1 MRCSTF
7 QNVRTT
13 RHAGG
18 VILLSCAIILLSD
31 LRALGGQLTN
41 VETVFLIVMENHD
54 WASVYG
60 NTDCACINETL
71 LPMASHAEQYFTPS
85 GLHPSEP
92 NYLWLEAGTNFGIFN
107 DALPAE
113 NRISTPNHL
122 TSLLEHAGVS
132 WKTYQESL
140 DAGDSPL
147 TDHSPYVA
155 RHDPFVFFDD
165 IATNDAR
172 RASHVRPYSELASD
186 LQQGTVARYNF
197 IVPNITNDMH
207 SLASGGHSLQK
218 QGDDWLARETPMI
231 LSSEN
236 YAKNGALFILWD
248 EGDNETSDGPIGL
261 ILLSP
266 LAKGRGY
273 ASNIRYTHSS
283 LLRTLQEIFD
293 VRPFLGDA
301 ADATDLDDLFADDQ
315 PLAVSLHFT
324 NDLPQLTFTGLT
336 TGKTNKIQI
345 STNLFDWLTLSTNI
359 MTSNSLSF
367 IDVTATN
374 DSRRFYRV
382 LEFR

>member
-1 MRCSTF
+1 MRCSGL
-7 QNVRTT
+7 QNVRTAQ
-13 RHAGG
+13 HAGH
-18 VILLSCAIILLSD
+18 IMLLSCGIILLSD
-31 LRALGGQLTN
+31 PRALGGQLTN

-54 WASVYG
+54 WASVHG
-60 NTDCACINETL
+60 NTDCAYINETL
-71 LPMASHAEQYFTPS
+71 LPMASHAEQYFTPP

-113 NRISTPNHL
+113 NLISTTNHL
-122 TSLLEHAGVS
+122 TSLLEQAGVS

-140 DAGDSPL
+140 DAGDNPL

-155 RHDPFVFFDD
+155 RHDPFVFFED

-172 RASHVRPYSELASD
+172 RASHIRPYSELASD

-207 SLASGGHSLQK
+207 SLAPGGRSLQR
-218 QGDDWLARETPMI
+218 QGDDWLARETPRI
-231 LSSEN
+231 LSSED

-266 LAKGRGY
+266 LAKVRGY
-273 ASNIRYTHSS
+273 TSYVHYTHSS

-301 ADATDLDDLFADDQ
+301 AGATDLGDLFADDQ

-336 TGKTNKIQI
+336 AGRTNKIQI
-345 STNLFDWLTLSTNI
+345 STNLFDWLTLSTNV